1 MSSWFRSLAT
11 NLGFLRLGLLCLALA
26 NIALP
31 VIYYLIFPDA
41 GTDVAY
47 LGWRAIPTLV
57 TPVMAP
63 LLVVVV
69 LFDAIMSR
77 VRIAD
82 AQGEERAKYLAIYR
96 IELLSIAIMLAYWVP
111 YFSAL

>member
-1 MSSWFRSLAT
+1 MPPWFHSFAT
-11 NLGFLRLGLLCLALA
+11 NLGFLRLGLLCLALF

-31 VIYYLIFPDA
+31 VIYYLIFPEA
-41 GTDVAY
+41 GTDVTY
-47 LGWRAIPTLV
+47 SGWRAIPTLV

-69 LFDAIMSR
+69 LFDAVMSR
-77 VRIAD
+77 VRVAD
-82 AQGEERAKYLAIYR
+82 ARGEERAKYLAIYR
-96 IELLSIAIMLAYWVP
+96 IELLSIGIMLAYWVP